1 MQQKNN
7 NHHSASYNCSS
18 KQKIQLFGQIY
29 LPQNLAQ
36 QQNGGCWEKT
46 VLPTFETVFMRQ
58 LILYMKSSLTN
69 FHVQNLSFSQF
80 YRNWI
85 LILPIFCNNSELNFS
100 KINGHGLYK
109 QSKRRQ
115 FLTLKLGQF
124 ISRKICETEYFLEL
138 ATLGE
143 EKKKCSFY
151 SSCNLSLMDSF
162 QNDTNISPAS
172 FRALKRRFFFQIT
185 IDLHDLVQWSFIL
198 FFRKSPVFPTQ
209 STKFSVAQIL
219 HEIIFTSREFCFM
232 WNSALRNCKK

>member
-1 MQQKNN
+1 
-7 NHHSASYNCSS
+7 
-18 KQKIQLFGQIY
+18 
-29 LPQNLAQ
+29 
-36 QQNGGCWEKT
+36 
-46 VLPTFETVFMRQ
+46 
-58 LILYMKSSLTN
+58 MKSSLTN
-69 FHVQNLSFSQF
+69 LQVQNLSFSQF

-172 FRALKRRFFFQIT
+172 FRAQKRRFFFQIT

-198 FFRKSPVFPTQ
+198 FFRKSPVLPTQ
-209 STKFSVAQIL
+209 SV
-219 HEIIFTSREFCFM
+219 EIEEIFCFANFA
-232 WNSALRNCKK
+232 WNQ